1 MPQIGY
7 ADLHC
12 DSVTVCCDKAEKM
25 QANDG
30 QVSFEKLKKA
40 ACRAQCFA
48 IFTEG
53 KNAAEDFEK
62 YLAFYY
68 AQINSSADMAAVKN
82 EKDLISALSAG
93 KIAAVLTV
101 ENLGFI
107 EGDIGKISTLAA
119 AGVKIA
125 SLVWNHP
132 NSLAFPNLI
141 FKGGLPDF
149 AAREGRGLTPLGRE
163 AVKELGENRILLDVS
178 HLSDGGVE
186 EALTLSKLPVIATHS
201 NCAECHPVSRNLT
214 DGQIRA
220 IAESGG
226 VVGLNLCRDFLGGD
240 PKESFYRHFNRLM
253 NVGGE
258 DCLAFGS
265 DFDGIPRY
273 SPFNDCT
280 CVQTIF
286 EFLEGKGV
294 SARVLEKFAFTN
306 FKRVLECVL

>member
-12 DSVTVCCDKAEKM
+12 DSITVCCDKAESM
-25 QANDG
+25 QTNDG
-30 QVSFEKLKKA
+30 QASFERLKKA

-68 AQINSSADMAAVKN
+68 AQINSSDDMAAVKDK
-82 EKDLISALSAG
+82 KDFNSALSAG

-107 EGDIGKISTLAA
+107 GGDIGRISALAA

-125 SLVWNHP
+125 SLVWNNP
-132 NSLAFPNLI
+132 NRLAFPNLI
-141 FKGGLPDF
+141 FKDGLPDF
-149 AAREGRGLTPLGRE
+149 AARESRGLTPLGRE
-163 AVKELGENRILLDVS
+163 AAEVLGENRVLLDIS
-178 HLSDGGVE
+178 HLSDGGAE
-186 EALTLSKLPVIATHS
+186 EAFALSKLPVVATHS

-214 DGQIRA
+214 DRHIRA
-220 IAESGG
+220 VAESGG

-240 PKESFYRHFNRLM
+240 PKESFYRHFNHLL

-258 DCLAFGS
+258 DSLAFGS

-273 SPFNDCT
+273 SPFDDCS
-280 CVQTIF
+280 CVQSIF
-286 EFLEGKGV
+286 GFLEGKGV
-294 SARVLEKFAFTN
+294 SARVLEKFAFAN